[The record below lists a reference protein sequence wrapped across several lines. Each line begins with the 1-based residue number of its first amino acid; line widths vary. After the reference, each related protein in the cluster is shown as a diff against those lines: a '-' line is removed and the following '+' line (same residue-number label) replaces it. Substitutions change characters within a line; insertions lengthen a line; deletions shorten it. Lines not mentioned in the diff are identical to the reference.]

1 MTMVDGQQETGRN
14 GSSTWLLIVM
24 GMLWLL
30 FAIGMP
36 LYQLNRAGSIEINW
50 DTETEQQTA
59 GFYLYRSELEDSGF
73 VRITDTLI
81 PAAGSAVSGASYAY
95 IDENVSS
102 GVTYYYLLEEIENDA
117 SAHRYEDDKFS
128 HTVSAITWWVLL
140 LSGGSAVIGCAL
152 LIMGIKEKRR
162 I

>member
-1 MTMVDGQQETGRN
+1 MVADGQEKVTRN
-14 GSSTWLLIVM
+14 GASTGLLIIM
-24 GMLWLL
+24 GALWLL

-50 DTETEQQTA
+50 ETETEQQTA
-59 GFYLYRSELEDSGF
+59 GFYLYRSELENSGF

-81 PAAGSAVSGASYAY
+81 PATGSAISGASYVY

-102 GVTYYYLLEEIENDA
+102 GETYYYLLEEIENDA

-140 LSGGSAVIGCAL
+140 LSGSSVVIGCAL
-152 LIMGIKEKRR
+152 LIMGIKESRR
-162 I
+162 A

>member
-1 MTMVDGQQETGRN
+1 MTVDGQEKTARS
-14 GSSTWLLIVM
+14 GSSTGLLIVM

-50 DTETEQQTA
+50 ETETEQQTA
-59 GFYLYRSELEDSGF
+59 GFYLYRSDLEDSGF

-81 PAAGSAVSGASYAY
+81 PAIGSAVSGASYVY

-102 GVTYYYLLEEIENDA
+102 GETYYYLLEEIENDA

-140 LSGGSAVIGCAL
+140 LSGSSAVIGCAL
-152 LIMGIKEKRR
+152 LIMGIKESRR
-162 I
+162 V